1 MKLCLEKITHSYG
14 KNIILNAI
22 DMNVEPGEILSV
34 IGPSG
39 AGKTTLLKL
48 ISGQIRPTG
57 GRIIIDDQDMTDVP
71 PEKRNV
77 GFVFQSPLLFPHMTV
92 AQNICFGLEVNRNS
106 RVFMT
111 QRSEFLMKLLR
122 IEGLGNRMPDE
133 ISGGQQQ
140 RVAIARALAPE
151 PKVLL
156 MDEPFSNLDPALRY
170 DMGRLILELQKETG
184 VTIVFVTHDREE
196 SMLLSHQIAVLI
208 GGRIQQVA
216 SPQKLY
222 YEPDSLV
229 IGEYMG
235 RGNAI
240 YGRCEGG
247 LFIGRHH
254 EFNGTSLCQSMP
266 DSIEGH
272 LYLRPHQ
279 IELMA
284 GIGDYRITERQIIG
298 KSSMYRIEKESL
310 SLLVETYSDTL
321 HKVGDFADIAL
332 RPGRKHFIPGGNEK
346 EV

>member
-1 MKLCLEKITHSYG
+1 MKLSLEKITYSYG
-14 KNIILNAI
+14 NNAI
-22 DMNVEPGEILSV
+22 LKGIDLFVRPGEILSV

-48 ISGQIRPTG
+48 ISGQIRPLAG
-57 GRIIIDDQDMTDVP
+57 QIIIDDQDMTDVP

-92 AQNICFGLEVNRNS
+92 AQNICFGLEVNRKS
-106 RVFMT
+106 RAFMT
-111 QRSEFLMKLLR
+111 ERSEFLMKLLR

-170 DMGRLILELQKETG
+170 DMGKLILELQQETG

-196 SMLLSHQIAVLI
+196 SMLLSHQIAVLMA
-208 GGRIQQVA
+208 GRIQQVA
-216 SPQKLY
+216 SPQALY
-222 YEPDSLV
+222 YEPDSLTV
-229 IGEYMG
+229 GDYMG

-240 YGRCEGG
+240 FGKCEEGR
-247 LFIGRHH
+247 FIGCHV
-254 EFNGTSLCQSMP
+254 EFNGASLSVNVP
-266 DSIEGH
+266 DGAKGH

-279 IELMA
+279 IQLIPGTGEYEIM
-284 GIGDYRITERQIIG
+284 ERQIVG
-298 KSSMYRIEKESL
+298 KSSLYRIEKESL
-310 SLLVETYSDTL
+310 SLHVETYSDTL
-321 HKVGDFADIAL
+321 HEVGEPMDIAL
-332 RPGRKHFIPGGNEK
+332 KPGQKHFIAG
-346 EV
+346 